1 MLMNNSNNCEDTE
14 FEYYSS
20 IIEFFRNPN
29 PNKEAIEIWKD
40 KSFIDLM
47 RVLERST
54 KKEFVQNSIL
64 LILSLFE
71 KNPLDIYASRG
82 TNVNSI
88 GNGEKKSYISI
99 LKSEFI
105 DELPN

>member
-1 MLMNNSNNCEDTE
+1 MNKSNNCDDTE

-20 IIEFFRNPN
+20 IVEFFHNPN
-29 PNKEAIEIWKD
+29 PNKESIEIWKD
-40 KSFIDLM
+40 KAFIDLM
-47 RVLERST
+47 RVLERTT

-71 KNPLDIYASRG
+71 KNPPDIYGSRG
-82 TNVNSI
+82 TNVNSM

-105 DELPN
+105 GELPN